1 MNTPAHLIIGAA
13 AFGRPDAAKVT
24 LAALLGGFL
33 PDASLYLMAGVAI
46 FGMGISPEVVFR
58 DLYFSDAWQQVFAID
73 NSFVLWGVACAVAVW
88 ARSAWAVAL
97 TGAALLHIALDFPFH
112 AEDARMH
119 FWPITD
125 WKFISPISYW
135 DTSQGGAV
143 FGVIEMVLVVALTI
157 YLIARFRGRW

>member
-1 MNTPAHLIIGAA
+1 
-13 AFGRPDAAKVT
+13 
-24 LAALLGGFL
+24 
-33 PDASLYLMAGVAI
+33 
-46 FGMGISPEVVFR
+46 
-58 DLYFSDAWQQVFAID
+58 
-73 NSFVLWGVACAVAVW
+73 VLWGVACAVAVW

-157 YLIARFRGRW
+157 YLIARFRGRWWRAVFVALAALQVLPFFAWALFF